1 MTLAMFITFIVHIL
15 LGLPLFL
22 TLMLTA
28 AVGFYFIDINMLG
41 RMLPQQFFGGINV
54 FSLMAIPLF
63 ILAGNLMNS
72 SGLTQKL
79 MTLARALV
87 GHWRGGLGY
96 VNVVSSVFFA
106 GINGSAVADTSALG
120 SLLVPAMKKEGYS
133 VSYAAGLTAG
143 SSLIG
148 PIIPPSIF
156 MILYASLTNTSV
168 GALFLAGVIPGLILA
183 SAFMVMNWTYA
194 RKAGLTA
201 SNEKPTW
208 ARLGSAI
215 LGALP
220 ALLAPLI
227 IVGGIVL
234 GIVTPTESGAL
245 TVLYVVVIGL
255 LTSQLSLARFWS
267 ALVETARLT
276 SAIFLIMAASAAISW
291 LLSYAQVPK
300 SFVVMLEPFIE
311 QPIIILLLLSAI
323 TFVTGMFMEEVSA
336 LMLLTP
342 IFVPVA
348 LSAGIDPIHLGV
360 IITLNITI
368 ALITPPMGA
377 CVFVAAAVSKI
388 EITELFK
395 TIWPF
400 VLLALSV
407 LVLLILFPDLT
418 LWLPRVLGGYAL

>member
-1 MTLAMFITFIVHIL
+1 MTLAMFITFIAHIL

-22 TLMLTA
+22 TLILTA

-41 RMLPQQFFGGINV
+41 RMLPQQFFGGMNV

-183 SAFMVMNWTYA
+183 SAFMIMNWAYA

-208 ARLGSAI
+208 ARLGAAI
-215 LGALP
+215 WGALP

-245 TVLYVVVIGL
+245 TVFYVVVIGL

-368 ALITPPMGA
+368 ALITPPVGA

-400 VLLALSV
+400 VLLALFV

-418 LWLPRVLGGYAL
+418 LWLPRSVGGYTL

>member
-1 MTLAMFITFIVHIL
+1 MTLAMFATFIVHIL
-15 LGLPLFL
+15 LGVPLFL
-22 TLMLTA
+22 TLLLTA
-28 AVGFYFIDINMLG
+28 VVGFFFIDADMIG

-72 SGLTQKL
+72 AGLTQRL
-79 MTLARALV
+79 MTLARTLV

-106 GINGSAVADTSALG
+106 GVNGSAVADTSALG

-133 VSYAAGLTAG
+133 APYAAGLTAG

-168 GALFLAGVIPGLILA
+168 GALFLAGVVPGVILGC
-183 SAFMVMNWTYA
+183 AFMMMNWVYA
-194 RKAGLTA
+194 RRAGLPV
-201 SNEKPTW
+201 SGEKPTL
-208 ARLGSAI
+208 ARLWSAGW
-215 LGALP
+215 GALP
-220 ALLAPLI
+220 ALLAPVI

-234 GIVTPTESGAL
+234 GVVTPTESGAL
-245 TVLYVVVIGL
+245 TVLYVVMVGL
-255 LTSQLSLARFWS
+255 VAGQLSLARFWS

-300 SFVVMLEPFIE
+300 TFVALLEPFIE
-311 QPIIILLLLSAI
+311 QPVLVLLLLSAI

-348 LSAGIDPIHLGV
+348 MAAGIDPVHLGV
-360 IITLNITI
+360 VITLNITI

-377 CVFVAAAVSKI
+377 CVFVAAAVSKL
-388 EITELFK
+388 EITALFK

-400 VLLALSV
+400 VLLALGV
-407 LVLLILFPDLT
+407 LLLLILFPALT
-418 LWLPRVLGGYAL
+418 LWLPGVLGGYA

>member
-22 TLMLTA
+22 TLILTA

-255 LTSQLSLARFWS
+255 LTSQLSLGRFWS